1 MAITLTTYSGQ
12 QMTPQDFAVLI
23 DHLSGPANKLKLYG
37 CSVSG
42 SGSTLTVS
50 DGWLLI
56 KGRLCKVTST
66 SISVTLPA
74 SGSLYATCYAV
85 VDLANTTAPATLTY
99 STSTSAY
106 PSFADTAN
114 FNVVSGKAYQT
125 LARFRVSTSGISGVA
140 NITSGSA
147 GTDLASG
154 IYVGESGLHIEW
166 GSCTCSYQNPNVCKG
181 TIKWR
186 KAYTAAPIVIT
197 DIGQTEN
204 KPGDLTEN
212 SKTSDRTT
220 TGCNVW
226 IHRPA
231 GDYGSTFKRGVLY
244 IAIGY

>member
-12 QMTPQDFAVLI
+12 QMTPQDFAILI
-23 DHLSGPANKLKLYG
+23 DHLSGSASKLKLYG

-106 PSFADTAN
+106 PSFADTTN

-147 GTDLASG
+147 DINLASG

-166 GSCTCSYQNPNVCKG
+166 GSCTCSYVNPNVCKG

-186 KAYTAAPIVIT
+186 KAYRSP
-197 DIGQTEN
+197 
-204 KPGDLTEN
+204 
-212 SKTSDRTT
+212 S
-220 TGCNVW
+220 W
-226 IHRPA
+226 
-231 GDYGSTFKRGVLY
+231 RGWY
-244 IAIGY
+244 